1 MKLRE
6 KIYDLVEP
14 RRIDTHKARTY
25 DSIMLL
31 AVDLSLLPHPVR
43 NLLVFRF
50 VFRRMLHC
58 RLSASLADS
67 RL

>member
-31 AVDLSLLPHPVR
+31 AVDLSILP
-43 NLLVFRF
+43 LMFRTQYEIF
-50 VFRRMLHC
+50 WYFDLFSGVCFIVDY
-58 RLSASLADS
+58 LAG
-67 RL
+67 